1 MDLEKE
7 INDMEELITA
17 DVDKFSE
24 PEEDLKEKDDKPDE
38 PVVKDEKIIEEKPT
52 EDLDE
57 IKDEKIEKPID
68 EIDEVTKLKAELEE
82 LKTENRKFKETKP
95 IEDKIEKPAEDKP
108 IDEISEQDF
117 IGDKDI
123 DDLIRDP
130 KEFNKVLNAVLMKG
144 IEIGKDHN
152 RRTAEGVIKSI
163 PEITKKNVEIV
174 INLKKLSDQFYE
186 DNKDLASF
194 KKVVS
199 LIFEEKIAANP
210 DKTYE
215 EVLRDVAPE
224 VRKRLELHQKTI
236 NDQKPND
243 QKPSLPKVKGQQR
256 ITNQP
261 KTNAIESE
269 LSEMDKALNF

>member
-17 DVDKFSE
+17 DVDKFAEDEKVEEVKEVKEVKEEVIE
-24 PEEDLKEKDDKPDE
+24 PVKDKELDEKLEDVKIEEVKVVEPSLDESANLRAELEVLKAENLKLKEVKPVE
-38 PVVKDEKIIEEKPT
+38 IKEEKPT
-52 EDLDE
+52 E
-57 IKDEKIEKPID
+57 
-68 EIDEVTKLKAELEE
+68 VKLAE
-82 LKTENRKFKETKP
+82 
-95 IEDKIEKPAEDKP
+95 
-108 IDEISEQDF
+108 EISEQDF

-186 DNKDLASF
+186 DNKDLAPF

-199 LIFEEKIAANP
+199 LIFEEKIASNP

-215 EVLRDVAPE
+215 EVLKDVAPE

-236 NDQKPND
+236 NNQKPND
-243 QKPSLPKVKGQQR
+243 QKPTLPRVKGQQR

>member
-186 DNKDLASF
+186 DNKDLAPF

-199 LIFEEKIAANP
+199 LIFEEKIASNP

-215 EVLRDVAPE
+215 EVLKDVAPE

-236 NDQKPND
+236 NNQKPND
-243 QKPSLPKVKGQQR
+243 QKPTLPRVKGQQR

>member
-17 DVDKFSE
+17 DVDKSVDVEEVEEVEKEDIE
-24 PEEDLKEKDDKPDE
+24 PII
-38 PVVKDEKIIEEKPT
+38 DEKP
-52 EDLDE
+52 
-57 IKDEKIEKPID
+57 IEKPEDIKIEEVKVIEPSSD
-68 EIDEVTKLKAELEE
+68 ESANLKAELEI
-82 LKTENRKFKETKP
+82 LKAENLKLKEVKPVEIKDKESTEV
-95 IEDKIEKPAEDKP
+95 KP

-186 DNKDLASF
+186 DNKDLAPF

-199 LIFEEKIAANP
+199 LIFEEKIASNP

-215 EVLRDVAPE
+215 EVLKDVAPE

-236 NDQKPND
+236 NNQKPND
-243 QKPSLPKVKGQQR
+243 QKPTLPRVKGQQR

>member
-17 DVDKFSE
+17 DVDKFAE
-24 PEEDLKEKDDKPDE
+24 DEKVEEIEEVKEVKEEVIE
-38 PVVKDEKIIEEKPT
+38 PVKIEEINEKLGDVKIEEVKVVEPS
-52 EDLDE
+52 LDE
-57 IKDEKIEKPID
+57 SAN
-68 EIDEVTKLKAELEE
+68 LKAELEI
-82 LKTENRKFKETKP
+82 LKAENLKLKEVKPVEIKDKESTEV
-95 IEDKIEKPAEDKP
+95 KP

-243 QKPSLPKVKGQQR
+243 QKPTLPRVKGQQR

>member
-17 DVDKFSE
+17 DVDKFVEVLEVKEVEEVEKEVTE
-24 PEEDLKEKDDKPDE
+24 P
-38 PVVKDEKIIEEKPT
+38 VKDEEPI
-52 EDLDE
+52 
-57 IKDEKIEKPID
+57 EKIEEVKVIEPPLD
-68 EIDEVTKLKAELEE
+68 ESANLKAELEI
-82 LKTENRKFKETKP
+82 LKAENLKLKEVKPVEIKDKESTEV
-95 IEDKIEKPAEDKP
+95 KP

-174 INLKKLSDQFYE
+174 INLKKLSDQFYD
-186 DNKDLASF
+186 DNKDLAPF